1 MGGVEA
7 DDSLVNPLTRG
18 RSIVHVLQ
26 LGNVMSQGVGMLEH
40 NAGFTSPGRTK
51 VHTVYRTLIREGDRF
66 PITLAQYEVIQT
78 VGFATGG

>member
-26 LGNVMSQGVGMLEH
+26 LGNMMSQGVGMLEH
-40 NAGFTSPGRTK
+40 NAGS
-51 VHTVYRTLIREGDRF
+51 
-66 PITLAQYEVIQT
+66 LARPYQGPHRVPYLDS
-78 VGFATGG
+78 